1 MVNLFIKF
9 VTVLTFFLFSLR
21 MADGNMDFN
30 TLKERIDKRLNEL
43 EKGIYKFISPEEVEN
58 IQFNTK
64 NAIEAFENCNE
75 KNF

>member
-1 MVNLFIKF
+1 
-9 VTVLTFFLFSLR
+9 